1 MTTSPVR
8 NSLLLSS
15 PDAIVA
21 ALPYLVG
28 FVPRESLTAVW
39 IAGRRIILTQRLD
52 LEGRTADA
60 CAWTD
65 ALWEHPAARAADQ
78 LIAVISTASEPPD
91 DLLGQLRDTS
101 THRAVRLRDVLVAH
115 EGRWRSA
122 LCADRLCCPEQGR
135 ALDPRIQAEVAAE
148 FTVMGAAPLPGR
160 EDVVR
165 SLARDTAAAA
175 RIARLM
181 GPRAGGPSRGR
192 RAMEEW
198 RDATIE
204 VILARL
210 FPRDRPGRI
219 DSVAPDGEV
228 PDGHVP
234 DGRVLDGRVLDGG
247 VPDGDIPDAEV
258 ARIVGGMADVR
269 VRDTVLWH
277 LASKDSRSLQL
288 CLAVL
293 ATCVRAAPDGYEA
306 PIATACAV
314 SAWLLGDGARAAIA
328 VQRALQARPE
338 YTLAQLV
345 ACSLG
350 SGLPP
355 ATWRS
360 AMQTVTLEE
369 CRHGTNRVEQ
379 RAG

>member
-60 CAWTD
+60 RAWTD
-65 ALWEHPAARAADQ
+65 VLWEHPAARAADQ
-78 LIAVISTASEPPD
+78 LIAVISTASEPSA
-91 DLLGQLRDTS
+91 DLVGQLRDTS
-101 THRAVRLRDVLVAH
+101 THRVVQLRDVLVAH

-175 RIARLM
+175 RVARLM
-181 GPRAGGPSRGR
+181 GPRAGSPSRGR
-192 RAMEEW
+192 RAIEEW
-198 RDATIE
+198 RDASID

-210 FPRDRPGRI
+210 LPGDRPGRI
-219 DSVAPDGEV
+219 DS
-228 PDGHVP
+228 
-234 DGRVLDGRVLDGG
+234 G
-247 VPDGDIPDAEV
+247 VPDGNVPDADIPDAEV
-258 ARIVGGMADVR
+258 ARIVRGMADVR

-277 LASKDSRSLQL
+277 LASKDSGSLQH
-288 CLAVL
+288 CLGVL

-369 CRHGTNRVEQ
+369 CRHGTNHVEQ